1 MNLRIIAIV
10 LYLRPSDCT
19 KKHNVIL

>member
-10 LYLRPSDCT
+10 LYLRPTDCT
-19 KKHNVIL
+19 KKHNVML

>member
-10 LYLRPSDCT
+10 LYLRPTDCT